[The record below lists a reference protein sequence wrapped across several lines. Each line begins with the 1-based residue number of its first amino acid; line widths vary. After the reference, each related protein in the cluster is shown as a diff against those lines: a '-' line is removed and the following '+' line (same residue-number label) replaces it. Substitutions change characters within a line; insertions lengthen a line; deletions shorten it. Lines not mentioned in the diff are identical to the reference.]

1 MKSGMSLLGL
11 GIAPRLV
18 IAAALVVLVWLLVV
32 WALA

>member
-1 MKSGMSLLGL
+1 MKPAMSLLGL

-18 IAAALVVLVWLLVV
+18 IAAVLAGLVWLLVA